1 VSPPQRDPLA
11 VRPLAAALF
20 RDALTA
26 VQHGQVPE
34 AAGALM
40 AIDADSLRGIENR
53 LQLLGSSVA
62 DLLTPSG
69 SQSR

>member
-1 VSPPQRDPLA
+1 
-11 VRPLAAALF
+11 VRPLAASLF

-26 VQHGQVPE
+26 ARHGRGIE

-40 AIDADSLRGIENR
+40 AIDTDSWHGIQNR

-62 DLLTPSG
+62 DLLTPTESEP
-69 SQSR
+69 R